1 MGIVLNWNSTYPG
14 GGIDDTTINFP
25 TMVDVVHN
33 VMASHVNALASAV
46 IALETA
52 VGINGGLTVREAD
65 TSPSVTPV
73 HTIVFSNGSVTDLG
87 SGTVQVTTGG
97 GGSVSPFP
105 FRPEA
110 TDFGTPVVTGTITGG
125 VTVTD
130 VTGAAI
136 GSLYD
141 YVRIRAVDPQA
152 GAFVQVP
159 ITLPVTPLPDRF
171 AVSLTFFTL
180 GPPAADF
187 NAALAFVDSTGDR
200 GWQVFH
206 DVDVAPSARPVIRVL
221 ESDTGV
227 TGATWDFPTATLGS
241 SVDAR
246 IDIEKVAPFT
256 ATPQISIDI
265 AARGLAI
272 TDPLIAS
279 SAAAL
284 NATSGTISAG
294 WVGEDFETT
303 SLIVIYP
310 STMVGNVDLFM
321 ILEFMPHIK
330 DR

>member
-25 TMVDVVHN
+25 VMVDVVHN

-52 VGINGGLTVREAD
+52 VGTNGGLTVREAD

-87 SGTVQVTTGG
+87 SGTVQVVTGG

-105 FRPEA
+105 FRPVA
-110 TDFGTPVVTGTITGG
+110 SDFGTPVVTGTITGG
-125 VTVTD
+125 ITIAD
-130 VTGAAI
+130 VSGSAI

-141 YVRIRAVDPQA
+141 YLRVRAVDPQA
-152 GAFVQVP
+152 GAFAQIP
-159 ITLPVTPLPDRF
+159 LTLPVTPLPDRF
-171 AVSLTFFTL
+171 NVALTFFTA
-180 GPPAADF
+180 GAPAADF
-187 NAALAFVDSTGDR
+187 SAALAFVDSTGDR

-206 DVDVAPSARPVIRVL
+206 DVDMVPSSRPVIRVL

-227 TGATWDFPTATLGS
+227 IGASWDFPSATIS
-241 SVDAR
+241 SAVDVR
-246 IDIEKVAPFT
+246 IDVEKLAPFT
-256 ATPQISIDI
+256 AVPQVSFDV

-272 TDPLIAS
+272 TDALVAS
-279 SAAAL
+279 SAASL
-284 NATSGTISAG
+284 NPSSGTVSAG
-294 WVGEDFETT
+294 WVGEDFETAE
-303 SLIVIYP
+303 LVLIYP
-310 STMVGNVDLFM
+310 STMVGNVDLFV
-321 ILEFMPHIK
+321 ILEFLPHIK